1 MCARRIKKLRGVS
14 FPMTATLILIVGT
27 LTPNRAWA
35 ATDVPATAGKFALFC
50 TPPQRCLPQ
59 QNHRSAGGFQP

>member
-1 MCARRIKKLRGVS
+1 
-14 FPMTATLILIVGT
+14 MTATLILIVGT